1 MSALTDITN
10 RSQTIQ
16 EQPSL
21 PVQHQEPPLQIMIPP
36 QPPIQPMQPMQP
48 MKPMQPMQWFPGMP
62 TVSGS
67 VSLEPYGQNQHP
79 FFPQQYAYPPQ
90 YPYGMP
96 STPVAHQPPSCVTST
111 PAANPPKNMDNIIH
125 EMDMSVILQLPV
137 NQDNC
142 QENQENQPM
151 ETAADTTRVTGSA
164 SRKRQHPV
172 TINAVEVVSVL
183 SCSHIRIHI
192 SFVFINSARTTFY

>member
-1 MSALTDITN
+1 M
-10 RSQTIQ
+10 
-16 EQPSL
+16 
-21 PVQHQEPPLQIMIPP
+21 MPP
-36 QPPIQPMQPMQP
+36 QPPMQS
-48 MKPMQPMQWFPGMP
+48 MQPMQWFPGMP

-96 STPVAHQPPSCVTST
+96 STPVHQPPSCVTLTPAAHPPKNMDNIVHAPQPPSYVTST

-125 EMDMSVILQLPV
+125 EMDMSGILQLPV

-151 ETAADTTRVTGSA
+151 ETAADTNPGYWFCQSQEAAPSYHQCRRSGKCFVMLSHKNSHKFLRLHKFRPDNFLLKFIVRV
-164 SRKRQHPV
+164 
-172 TINAVEVVSVL
+172 
-183 SCSHIRIHI
+183 
-192 SFVFINSARTTFY
+192 